1 MSNLLEEAM
10 KTCLVVALIGAVI
23 SFAGPAFAQQK
34 AVADTEMLAPLAAQG
49 KGWDQAFIKGD
60 AEAVLTL

>member
-1 MSNLLEEAM
+1 MLG
-10 KTCLVVALIGAVI
+10 VALTGAAF

-34 AVADTEMLAPLAAQG
+34 AVADTEMLAPLAARG